1 MKPSAME
8 TEISMADR
16 DLVLS
21 AVRDVLRMWGRQRHG
36 SYVLDGSFS
45 KGSLA

>member
-21 AVRDVLRMWGRQRHG
+21 AVRDVLRMWGR
-36 SYVLDGSFS
+36 
-45 KGSLA
+45 